1 MDIEQLSEDERLD
14 IEILYRSVN
23 IKDYIS
29 SGEVTL
35 SLAYGD
41 SAEAIGKL
49 VKRALH
55 HADGAVI
62 KVRELSAK
70 ELSLRGETSDG

>member
-1 MDIEQLSEDERLD
+1 MNIEQLSEDEKLD

-49 VKRALH
+49 VKRLLH

-62 KVRELSAK
+62 KVRELPIK
-70 ELSLRGETSDG
+70 EFKLREKTSHG